1 MQTGGEP
8 PNQEKPMSINRRELV
23 ALGLAAA
30 AAPRAWSQ
38 VKLPDTMRIVMPYPP
53 GGALDGTARVFAQTY
68 AAVNGRSCI
77 VDNKPGAATII
88 GASDVMRSKP
98 DGSTVLWTT
107 GGHTTNAVLMK
118 KLPFDPI
125 EDFTPV
131 TMLYDAGGF
140 ALMTR
145 ANGPFNSVADVVAA
159 AKKAP
164 GKVSYASAGNG
175 NTTHVVG
182 ALFAK
187 MAGIDLLHVPYKGTP
202 LTDLISGQVDLTF
215 VAASSMVQY
224 IQAGK
229 LKALAITGAKR
240 SPSLPDVPTLAET
253 GIKEVDVPAY
263 ICMLA
268 PPKMPA
274 DVLAA
279 LHESVVKTL
288 RDPGFVGKMK
298 DIGNEVSGMPPQQF
312 KAYMVSELAR
322 YRRVLPPLGIQM
334 DT

>member
-1 MQTGGEP
+1 MVV
-8 PNQEKPMSINRRELV
+8 NRRQAI
-23 ALGLAAA
+23 ALGVAASTPYVWA
-30 AAPRAWSQ
+30 QP
-38 VKLPDTMRIVMPYPP
+38 KLPDTMRIVMPYPP
-53 GGALDGTARVFAQTY
+53 GGALDGAARVFAQTY
-68 AAVNGRSCI
+68 AEVNGRTCI

-88 GASDVMRSKP
+88 GANDVIKSRP

-131 TMLYDAGGF
+131 TVVYNADGF

-145 ANGPFNSVADVVAA
+145 ANGPFNSVADVIAA

-164 GKVSYASAGNG
+164 GKISYASAGNG
-175 NTTHVVG
+175 NTTHVVA

-187 MAGIDLLHVPYKGTP
+187 SAGIDLLHVPYKGTP
-202 LTDLISGQVDLTF
+202 LTDLISGVVDLTF

-224 IQAGK
+224 IQDGK
-229 LKALAITGAKR
+229 LKALAITGNKR
-240 SPSLPDVPTLAET
+240 SPTLPNVPTLAEL
-253 GIKEVDVPAY
+253 GFKEVDVPAY

-268 PPKMPA
+268 PPKMAP
-274 DVLAA
+274 DVLDA
-279 LHESVVKTL
+279 LYNSVLKTL
-288 RDPGFVGKMK
+288 RNPGFVSRMK

-312 KAYMVSELAR
+312 KQYLTSEVAR
-322 YRRVLPPLGIQM
+322 YKRVLPPLGIQM

>member
-1 MQTGGEP
+1 MT
-8 PNQEKPMSINRRELV
+8 MNRRQAIA
-23 ALGLAAA
+23 ALGIAAS
-30 AAPRAWSQ
+30 APAWAQ
-38 VKLPDTMRIVMPYPP
+38 GKLPDTMRIVMPYPP
-53 GGALDGTARVFAQTY
+53 GGALDGVARIFAQTY
-68 AAVNGRSCI
+68 ASVTKRNCI

-88 GASDVMRSKP
+88 GASDVVRSRP

-118 KLPFDPI
+118 RLPFDPI
-125 EDFTPV
+125 NDFTPV
-131 TMLYDAGGF
+131 TIIYDAGGF

-145 ANGPFNSVADVVAA
+145 ANGPYNSVADVIAA
-159 AKKAP
+159 ARKAP
-164 GKVSYASAGNG
+164 GRITYASAGNG

-202 LTDLISGQVDLTF
+202 LTDLIAGTVDLTF

-224 IQAGK
+224 IESGK
-229 LKALAITGAKR
+229 LKALAVTGSKR
-240 SPSLPDVPTLAET
+240 FPSLPNVPTLSES

-268 PPKMPA
+268 PPKMAP
-274 DVLAA
+274 DVLEAVYDGV
-279 LHESVVKTL
+279 LKTL
-288 RDPGFVGKMK
+288 REPSFVKSMK
-298 DIGNEVSGMPPQQF
+298 DIGNEVSGIPPQDF
-312 KAYMVSELAR
+312 KAYLESELAR

-334 DT
+334 DS